1 MDDSSGGSGGQSW
14 SEALLSGVSAVV
26 DSQLANQFGVNTG
39 QPNQGY
45 GIAGQAQSNVRPVL
59 SSSSPMLLI
68 GIGLAAVLVL
78 VLVLKK

>member
-1 MDDSSGGSGGQSW
+1 MDDSSDGSSGQSW
-14 SEALLSGVSAVV
+14 SQALLTGVSAVV

-39 QPNQGY
+39 LPNQGY
-45 GIAGQAQSNVRPVL
+45 GVAGQAQTNLRPAL
-59 SSSSPMLLI
+59 TSSPILLI